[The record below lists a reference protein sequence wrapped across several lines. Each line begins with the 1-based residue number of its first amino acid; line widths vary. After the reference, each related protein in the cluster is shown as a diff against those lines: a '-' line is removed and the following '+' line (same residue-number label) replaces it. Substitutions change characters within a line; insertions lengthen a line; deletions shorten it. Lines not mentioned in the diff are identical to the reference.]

1 MKLKAISEVL
11 AVLILVVLSMVV
23 GALFYAYVSS
33 MFAQLTP
40 VDQAFVSVEGLTPP
54 LSTRTFF
61 TFTVKDVGT
70 ASIVGGSFKPAPN
83 VPSGS
88 FQSLPAPGQTASGSV
103 MGISSSN
110 AIAGSSYTY
119 QIVVQFANGVEKTYT
134 GAVTAESY

>member
-33 MFAQLTP
+33 MFTQLTP

-54 LSTRTFF
+54 QSSRTFF

-70 ASIVGGSFKPAPN
+70 ASIVKVHFIVNTPSPLSVSSFTYPI
-83 VPSGS
+83 
-88 FQSLPAPGQTASGSV
+88 APGQEENLVINVSYLSPGLSYSYSASVLFS
-103 MGISSSN
+103 
-110 AIAGSSYTY
+110 
-119 QIVVQFANGVEKTYT
+119 NGVNKTYSGT
-134 GAVTAESY
+134 VTVQA

>member
-54 LSTRTFF
+54 QFSRTFF

-70 ASIVGGSFKPAPN
+70 ASIVKVHFIVN
-83 VPSGS
+83 TPSPIS
-88 FQSLPAPGQTASGSV
+88 TSAFSYPIAPGQEENAVLNVSQISPGLSYSYSV
-103 MGISSSN
+103 DVLFS
-110 AIAGSSYTY
+110 
-119 QIVVQFANGVEKTYT
+119 NGVNKTYSGT
-134 GAVTAESY
+134 VTIQA

>member
-33 MFAQLTP
+33 MFTQLTP

-54 LSTRTFF
+54 QSTRTFF

-70 ASIVGGSFKPAPN
+70 ASIVKVHFVVN
-83 VPSGS
+83 TPSPIS
-88 FQSLPAPGQTASGSV
+88 TSAFTYPIAPGQEENVVLNVSYLSPGL
-103 MGISSSN
+103 
-110 AIAGSSYTY
+110 SYTY
-119 QIVVQFANGVEKTYT
+119 FASVLFSNGVNKTYSGT
-134 GAVTAESY
+134 VTVQA

>member
-33 MFAQLTP
+33 MFTQLTP

-54 LSTRTFF
+54 QSSRTFF

-70 ASIVGGSFKPAPN
+70 ASIVKVHFVVN
-83 VPSGS
+83 TPSPIS
-88 FQSLPAPGQTASGSV
+88 TSAFNYPIAPGQEENVVLNVSY
-103 MGISSSN
+103 ISP
-110 AIAGSSYTY
+110 GLSYTY
-119 QIVVQFANGVEKTYT
+119 SASVLFANGANKTYT
-134 GAVTAESY
+134 GTVTIQA

>member
-1 MKLKAISEVL
+1 MQRKAISEVL

-70 ASIVGGSFKPAPN
+70 ASIVKVHFVVN
-83 VPSGS
+83 TPSPIS
-88 FQSLPAPGQTASGSV
+88 TSAFTYPIAPGQEENAVLNVSYFSPGLSFSYTASALFS
-103 MGISSSN
+103 
-110 AIAGSSYTY
+110 
-119 QIVVQFANGVEKTYT
+119 NGVNKTYSGT
-134 GAVTAESY
+134 VTIQA